1 MTTNGT
7 KKTDR
12 ENKVKA
18 PLSWWVQRYPWA
30 WTGQTSFSWAQISPL
45 YKSSYRK
52 GKRHTQFI
60 LEFQP
65 HLKIIGWLYIT
76 NHELLL
82 IFLPEPV
89 RTSQGHVKAFLFA
102 LAIPTF
108 ITLLDYLLC
117 QSAFWRVKQ
126 ASAHQICCQLFL
138 PPKHSKQ

>member
-1 MTTNGT
+1 MVSSEISVSLNRA
-7 KKTDR
+7 DQLF
-12 ENKVKA
+12 
-18 PLSWWVQRYPWA
+18 LS
-30 WTGQTSFSWAQISPL
+30 SDL
-45 YKSSYRK
+45 SSLQVIYRK